1 MPIAYFDDASQNY
14 GETKNAAHIATHI
27 TPESAAHI
35 DRNTQQLPH
44 LRA

>member
-1 MPIAYFDDASQNY
+1 MPIVYSDDVGHDY
-14 GETKNAAHIATHI
+14 GETKNATHIATHI